1 MDFPDPV
8 GDSSKAFSLLSA
20 PRITLAIMAICE
32 GYALNGKWTLYPPIM
47 YSRDIVVVTHEK
59 GRRGVETRDDVTT
72 RLEDS
77 ALGVHG

>member
-32 GYALNGKWTLYPPIM
+32 GYALNGKWTLYPPII
-47 YSRDIVVVTHEK
+47 YSRDIVSSQEK

-77 ALGVHG
+77 ALGIHG